1 MLRFVE
7 LQLHK
12 LSPKFPSLM
21 IELFLPI
28 LLVFLL
34 FSFFFFLKKEVE
46 IFAKMLKEIS
56 VFHGENILFYSE
68 SKKRKESKGDWIL
81 SKFGSS
87 SIFSKFLA
95 LRSFKRYHI
104 HLKKKS
110 KYYIFIII
118 ILALISKL
126 KFILSYL

>member
-7 LQLHK
+7 LQLHN

-34 FSFFFFLKKEVE
+34 FSFFFFFLKKQVE

-56 VFHGENILFYSE
+56 VFHGENILFYIPRARQE
-68 SKKRKESKGDWIL
+68 KKRI
-81 SKFGSS
+81 
-87 SIFSKFLA
+87 
-95 LRSFKRYHI
+95 KRRLNFI
-104 HLKKKS
+104 E
-110 KYYIFIII
+110 IWIII
-118 ILALISKL
+118 D
-126 KFILSYL
+126 FF

>member
-68 SKKRKESKGDWIL
+68 NKKRKESKGD
-81 SKFGSS
+81 
-87 SIFSKFLA
+87 
-95 LRSFKRYHI
+95 
-104 HLKKKS
+104 
-110 KYYIFIII
+110 
-118 ILALISKL
+118 
-126 KFILSYL
+126 

>member
-7 LQLHK
+7 LQLHN

-34 FSFFFFLKKEVE
+34 FSFFFFLKKQVE

-56 VFHGENILFYSE
+56 VFHGENILFYIPRARQE
-68 SKKRKESKGDWIL
+68 KKRI
-81 SKFGSS
+81 
-87 SIFSKFLA
+87 
-95 LRSFKRYHI
+95 KRRLNFI
-104 HLKKKS
+104 E
-110 KYYIFIII
+110 IWIII
-118 ILALISKL
+118 D
-126 KFILSYL
+126 FF

>member
-7 LQLHK
+7 LQLHN

-34 FSFFFFLKKEVE
+34 FSFFFFFLKKEVE

-68 SKKRKESKGDWIL
+68 SKKRKESKGD
-81 SKFGSS
+81 
-87 SIFSKFLA
+87 
-95 LRSFKRYHI
+95 
-104 HLKKKS
+104 
-110 KYYIFIII
+110 
-118 ILALISKL
+118 
-126 KFILSYL
+126 